1 VDGAKARLK
10 TVTSWL
16 KRHRH
21 GAAFLIFLLTG
32 LVVLASYI
40 PGTGIQSCHG
50 ELATTGVVVQVCG
63 PIGLSDVVVL
73 SLALLLAVA
82 LIWDDLSEF
91 SIGNLLTLKR
101 RVEEVERKTDKAGD
115 DIRALNLTQPP
126 PDEKELAQAVEGLR
140 VAVEAEPAT
149 GTGKA
154 FDATVVVTQG
164 GRTLSG
170 RRAATEAEAIEIAAV
185 LDRFIRVSERGS
197 TDTVEAMQK
206 DGLIPEMYP
215 PVASKAIITWAA
227 TSHDYLQQW
236 ASVRNNLVHSPERL
250 SDEDVEWAR
259 DLGSLLL
266 RLVQRALRQAAG

>member
-1 VDGAKARLK
+1 V
-10 TVTSWL
+10 
-16 KRHRH
+16 
-21 GAAFLIFLLTG
+21 AAFLIFLLTA
-32 LVVLASYI
+32 LAVVASYF
-40 PGTGIQSCHG
+40 PGTGVQSCHG
-50 ELATTGVVVQVCG
+50 ELASTGIVVQVCG
-63 PIGLSDVVVL
+63 PIGLSDVVVV
-73 SLALLLAVA
+73 SLVLLLAVS

-101 RVEEVERKTDKAGD
+101 RVDEVERKTDKAGD

-149 GTGKA
+149 GTATA
-154 FDATVVVTQG
+154 FDPSVVVTQG

-170 RRAATEAEAIEIAAV
+170 RRAAAEAEAIQAAAI
-185 LDRFIRVSERGS
+185 LDRFIRVTEQGS
-197 TDTVEAMQK
+197 TETVEAMQK
-206 DGLIPEMYP
+206 DGLIPEMNP
-215 PVASKAIITWAA
+215 VVASKAIVMWAA

-259 DLGSLLL
+259 DLGKLLL
-266 RLVQRALRQAAG
+266 RLVQRRLRKAGA